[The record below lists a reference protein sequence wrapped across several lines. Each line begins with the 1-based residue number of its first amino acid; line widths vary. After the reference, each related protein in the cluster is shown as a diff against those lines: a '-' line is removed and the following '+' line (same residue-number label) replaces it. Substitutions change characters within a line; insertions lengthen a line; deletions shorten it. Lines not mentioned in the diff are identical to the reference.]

1 MEEDRSRVDTW
12 RQRELER
19 TEKEIARHRT
29 PDYARA
35 HEHIVRQCGYCVRAS
50 VCACG
55 TSACS
60 VDVHPFP
67 GHAPFPP
74 PQRINTRKRGLDAD
88 MNAIE
93 TEVDAL
99 YHRHRSHRHY
109 AKYHR
114 GRERARRSAGGGRCG
129 SFSCDC

>member
-35 HEHIVRQCGYCVRAS
+35 HEHIVRQCGYCVRALCVRVGPQLVPWMS
-50 VCACG
+50 IL
-55 TSACS
+55 
-60 VDVHPFP
+60 HFP

-74 PQRINTRKRGLDAD
+74 PRGSILE
-88 MNAIE
+88 NAAW
-93 TEVDAL
+93 TPT
-99 YHRHRSHRHY
+99 
-109 AKYHR
+109 
-114 GRERARRSAGGGRCG
+114 
-129 SFSCDC
+129 